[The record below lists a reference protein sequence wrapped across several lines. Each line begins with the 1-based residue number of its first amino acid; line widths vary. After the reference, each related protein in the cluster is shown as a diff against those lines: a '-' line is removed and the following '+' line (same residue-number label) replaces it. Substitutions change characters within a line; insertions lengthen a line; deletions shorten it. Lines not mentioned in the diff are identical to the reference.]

1 MKHFFFLR
9 RWTKATEQWQLF
21 HSDLKSLSTWLDE
34 AEHKLKTISDNPDQ
48 EAVYKVL

>member
-1 MKHFFFLR
+1 MVVMVTL
-9 RWTKATEQWQLF
+9 L
-21 HSDLKSLSTWLDE
+21 TWLDE